1 MHNVLYHLHI
11 IFFVFVFNRATKIA
25 ASERMR
31 VGGTPAMASLEIVEP
46 TEKDKGLYT
55 FVLTDSEKTYTRTL
69 ELSGQ
74 GKKS

>member
-1 MHNVLYHLHI
+1 MFILYI
-11 IFFVFVFNRATKIA
+11 YIFNRDTKIA

-46 TEKDKGLYT
+46 TEKEKGIYN
-55 FVLTDSEKTYTRTL
+55 FVMTDTEKTYTRTF

-74 GKKS
+74 GKEMLTALKK